1 MMKERAKE
9 RRERNEP
16 CTTSIEVPSSMPLF
30 LAERGNRRTNAN
42 VKVPLRRKGRD
53 FLSKRQVRRNLEIFA
68 YPLRSIVEHV
78 TYVSER
84 KSVRLGGREIGRARL
99 RDEALAAKAFQR
111 PLKTASVAEGSHP
124 RGRHATCS
132 R

>member
-53 FLSKRQVRRNLEIFA
+53 FLSKRQVRCNLEIFFA
-68 YPLRSIVEHV
+68 LSPFLP
-78 TYVSER
+78 SER
-84 KSVRLGGREIGRARL
+84 EVYRRPFDCRACNVR
-99 RDEALAAKAFQR
+99 K
-111 PLKTASVAEGSHP
+111 
-124 RGRHATCS
+124 
-132 R
+132 